1 MKSNMEDYQKR
12 KTYYKLNT
20 FFIVAFLIVTQFT
33 FAQVTKNLGDFSSV
47 KVFDKLT
54 VHLIPANEN
63 KVVIKGNREKEVE
76 VVNNNGELK
85 LRMPFPKL
93 LSGDDI
99 SIQLYYKNIDDI
111 SGSEGSVISSDAV
124 FKETILGISVKEG
137 AKITVKVDVQK
148 VNVKAVTG
156 GVIELSG
163 AAANQDVVIMSGG
176 ILKAKN
182 LHTSQTTINL
192 SAGGNAEINAST
204 LVDAK
209 VKAGGTVSI
218 YGKPKQINQ
227 ETILGGK
234 IEEKE

>member
-1 MKSNMEDYQKR
+1 MKMK
-12 KTYYKLNT
+12 KVFLVAIA
-20 FFIVAFLIVTQFT
+20 IVSQAT
-33 FAQVTKNLGDFSSV
+33 FAQVTKKLGDFNAL
-47 KVFDKLT
+47 KVFDKLS
-54 VHLIPANEN
+54 VKLIASTEN
-63 KVVIKGNREKEVE
+63 KVVISGTREKEIE

-93 LSGDDI
+93 LSGDAI
-99 SIQLYYKNIDDI
+99 SIKLYYKNIDDI
-111 SGSEGSVISSDAV
+111 TANEGSSISSDAV
-124 FKETILGISVKEG
+124 FKQTIFDLNAKEG
-137 AKITVKVDVQK
+137 ARINLKVDAQK

-156 GVIELSG
+156 GIIELSG
-163 AAANQDVVIMSGG
+163 EAVNQDVVIMSGG
-176 ILKAKN
+176 VLKSKN
-182 LHTSQTTINL
+182 LLTSQTTVSL

>member
-1 MKSNMEDYQKR
+1 MKKVF
-12 KTYYKLNT
+12 LVAIA
-20 FFIVAFLIVTQFT
+20 IVSQAT
-33 FAQVTKNLGDFSSV
+33 FAQVTKTLGDFNAL
-47 KVFDKLT
+47 KVYDKLT
-54 VHLIPANEN
+54 VKLISSTEN
-63 KVVIKGNREKEVE
+63 KVVIKGTREKEVE

-93 LSGDDI
+93 LSGDAI

-111 SGSEGSVISSDAV
+111 TANEGSSISSDAV
-124 FKETILGISVKEG
+124 FKQTIFDLNAKEG
-137 AKITVKVDVQK
+137 AQIKLKVDAQK

-156 GVIELSG
+156 GIIELSG
-163 AAANQDVVIMSGG
+163 AAINQDVVIMSGG
-176 ILKAKN
+176 VLKSKN
-182 LHTSQTTINL
+182 LLTSQTTVNL

-209 VKAGGTVSI
+209 VKAGGIVSI

-227 ETILGGK
+227 QTILGGK

>member
-1 MKSNMEDYQKR
+1 MKMNMIMK
-12 KTYYKLNT
+12 KVLLVV
-20 FFIVAFLIVTQFT
+20 FAIVSQAT
-33 FAQVTKNLGDFSSV
+33 FAQVSKTLGDFNAL
-47 KVFDKLT
+47 KVYDKLT
-54 VHLIPANEN
+54 VKLIASTEN
-63 KVVIKGNREKEVE
+63 KVIITGNREKEVE

-111 SGSEGSVISSDAV
+111 TANEGSSISSEAI
-124 FKETILGISVKEG
+124 FKETIFNLNAKEG
-137 AKITVKVDVQK
+137 AQINLKVDAQK
-148 VNVKAVTG
+148 VNVKSVTG
-156 GVIELSG
+156 GIIELSG
-163 AAANQDVVIMSGG
+163 EAVNQDVVIMSGG

-182 LHTSQTTINL
+182 LHTSQTTVSL

-227 ETILGGK
+227 QTILGGK

>member
-1 MKSNMEDYQKR
+1 MKMKIKNV
-12 KTYYKLNT
+12 LL
-20 FFIVAFLIVTQFT
+20 VAIAIISQTT
-33 FAQVTKNLGDFSSV
+33 FAQVTKKLGDFSSV
-47 KVFDKLT
+47 KVYDKLN
-54 VHLIPANEN
+54 VKLIASGEN
-63 KVVIKGNREKEVE
+63 KVVISGEREKEVE

-93 LSGDDI
+93 LSGDAI
-99 SIQLYYKNIDDI
+99 SIKLYYKNVDDVMA
-111 SGSEGSVISSDAV
+111 SEGSLVSSDAV
-124 FKETILGISVKEG
+124 FKQTIFNLNAKEG
-137 AKITVKVDVQK
+137 ASINLKVDAQK

-176 ILKAKN
+176 VLKSKN
-182 LHTSQTTINL
+182 LKTSQTTVTV
-192 SAGGNAEINAST
+192 SAGGNAEVNAST

-209 VKAGGTVSI
+209 VKAGGTISI

-227 ETILGGK
+227 QTILGGK

>member
-1 MKSNMEDYQKR
+1 MKMK
-12 KTYYKLNT
+12 KVFLVAIA
-20 FFIVAFLIVTQFT
+20 IVSQAT
-33 FAQVTKNLGDFSSV
+33 FAQVTKKLGDFNAL
-47 KVFDKLT
+47 KVFDKLS
-54 VHLIPANEN
+54 VKLIASTEN
-63 KVVIKGNREKEVE
+63 KVVISGTREKEVE

-93 LSGDDI
+93 LSGDAI
-99 SIQLYYKNIDDI
+99 SIKLYYKNIDDI
-111 SGSEGSVISSDAV
+111 TANEGSSISSDAV
-124 FKETILGISVKEG
+124 FKQTIFDLNAKEG
-137 AKITVKVDVQK
+137 ARINLKVDAQK

-156 GVIELSG
+156 GIIELSG
-163 AAANQDVVIMSGG
+163 EAVNQDVIIMSGG
-176 ILKAKN
+176 VLKSKN
-182 LHTSQTTINL
+182 LLTSQTTVSL

>member
-1 MKSNMEDYQKR
+1 MKMK
-12 KTYYKLNT
+12 KVLLVAIA
-20 FFIVAFLIVTQFT
+20 IVS
-33 FAQVTKNLGDFSSV
+33 QVTFGQVSKTLGDFNAL
-47 KVFDKLT
+47 KVYDKLT
-54 VHLIPANEN
+54 VKLIASTEN
-63 KVVIKGNREKEVE
+63 KVIITGNREKEVE

-99 SIQLYYKNIDDI
+99 SIKLYYKNIDDI
-111 SGSEGSVISSDAV
+111 TANEGSSISSEAI
-124 FKETILGISVKEG
+124 FKETIFNLNAKEG
-137 AKITVKVDVQK
+137 SKINIKVDAQK

-156 GVIELSG
+156 GIIELSG
-163 AAANQDVVIMSGG
+163 AAVNQDVVITSGG
-176 ILKAKN
+176 VLKAKN
-182 LHTSQTTINL
+182 LHTSQTTVNV

-209 VKAGGTVSI
+209 VKAGGTISI

-227 ETILGGK
+227 QTILGGK

>member
-1 MKSNMEDYQKR
+1 MKKKMK
-12 KTYYKLNT
+12 KL
-20 FFIVAFLIVTQFT
+20 FLVAIVIVSQTT
-33 FAQVTKNLGDFSSV
+33 FAQVTKKLGDFNAL

-54 VHLIPANEN
+54 VKLINSTEN
-63 KVVIKGNREKEVE
+63 KVVISGTREKEVE

-99 SIQLYYKNIDDI
+99 SIKLYYKNIDDI
-111 SGSEGSVISSDAV
+111 SANEGSSVSSDAV
-124 FKETILGISVKEG
+124 FKQTIFDLSSKEG
-137 AKITVKVDVQK
+137 AKINLKVDAQK

-176 ILKAKN
+176 ILKARN
-182 LHTSQTTINL
+182 LHTSQTTVNL
-192 SAGGNAEINAST
+192 SAGGNAEIYAST

-227 ETILGGK
+227 QTILGGK

>member
-1 MKSNMEDYQKR
+1 MKKKMR
-12 KTYYKLNT
+12 KL
-20 FFIVAFLIVTQFT
+20 FLVAIAIVSQAT
-33 FAQVTKNLGDFSSV
+33 FAQVTKKLGDFNTL
-47 KVFDKLT
+47 KVFDKLS
-54 VHLIPANEN
+54 VKLIASNEN
-63 KVVIKGNREKEVE
+63 KVVISGTREKEVE

-93 LSGDDI
+93 LSGDAI
-99 SIQLYYKNIDDI
+99 SIKLYYKNIDDI
-111 SGSEGSVISSDAV
+111 TANEGSSISSDAV
-124 FKETILGISVKEG
+124 FKQTIFDLNAKEG
-137 AKITVKVDVQK
+137 ARINLKVDAQK

-156 GVIELSG
+156 GIIELSG
-163 AAANQDVVIMSGG
+163 AAVNQDVIIMSGG
-176 ILKAKN
+176 VLKSKN
-182 LHTSQTTINL
+182 LLTSQTTVSL

>member
-1 MKSNMEDYQKR
+1 MKMK
-12 KTYYKLNT
+12 KVLLVAIA
-20 FFIVAFLIVTQFT
+20 IVSQAT
-33 FAQVTKNLGDFSSV
+33 FAQVSKTLGDFNAL
-47 KVFDKLT
+47 KVYDKLT
-54 VHLIPANEN
+54 VKLIASTEN
-63 KVVIKGNREKEVE
+63 KVIITGNREKEVE

-99 SIQLYYKNIDDI
+99 TIKLYYKNIDDI
-111 SGSEGSVISSDAV
+111 TANEGSSISSEAI
-124 FKETILGISVKEG
+124 FKETIFNLNAKEG
-137 AKITVKVDVQK
+137 SKINIKVDAQK
-148 VNVKAVTG
+148 VNVKVVTG
-156 GVIELSG
+156 GIIELSG
-163 AAANQDVVIMSGG
+163 EAVNQDVVIMSGG

-182 LHTSQTTINL
+182 LQTSQTTVNL

-227 ETILGGK
+227 QTILGGK

>member
-1 MKSNMEDYQKR
+1 MKMKMR
-12 KTYYKLNT
+12 KIFLVAIA
-20 FFIVAFLIVTQFT
+20 IVSQAT
-33 FAQVTKNLGDFSSV
+33 FAQVTKTLGDFSTL
-47 KVFDKLT
+47 KVYDKLT
-54 VHLIPANEN
+54 VKLIAANEN
-63 KVVIKGNREKEVE
+63 KVIITGNREKEVE

-99 SIQLYYKNIDDI
+99 SIKLYYKNIDDI
-111 SGSEGSVISSDAV
+111 SANEGSSISGETV
-124 FKETILGISVKEG
+124 FKQTIFNLNAKEG
-137 AKITVKVDVQK
+137 AKINIKVDAQK

-156 GVIELSG
+156 GIIELSG
-163 AAANQDVVIMSGG
+163 AAINQDVVIMSGG
-176 ILKAKN
+176 VLKSKS
-182 LHTSQTTINL
+182 LQTSQTTVNV

-209 VKAGGTVSI
+209 VKAGGTISI

-227 ETILGGK
+227 QTILGGK

>member
-1 MKSNMEDYQKR
+1 MKKKMK
-12 KTYYKLNT
+12 KVFLVAIA
-20 FFIVAFLIVTQFT
+20 IVSQAT
-33 FAQVTKNLGDFSSV
+33 FAQVTKKLGDFNAV
-47 KVFDKLT
+47 KVFDKLS
-54 VHLIPANEN
+54 VKLIASNEN
-63 KVVIKGNREKEVE
+63 KVVISGTREKEVE

-93 LSGDDI
+93 LSGDAI
-99 SIQLYYKNIDDI
+99 SIKLYFKNIDGI
-111 SGSEGSVISSDAV
+111 SASEGSSVSSDAV
-124 FKETILGISVKEG
+124 FKQTIFDLNAKEG
-137 AKITVKVDVQK
+137 ARINLKVDAQK
-148 VNVKAVTG
+148 VNVKTVTG
-156 GVIELSG
+156 GIIELSG
-163 AAANQDVVIMSGG
+163 EAVNQDVVIMSGG
-176 ILKAKN
+176 VLKSRN
-182 LHTSQTTINL
+182 LHTSQTTVSV

>member
-1 MKSNMEDYQKR
+1 MKMKM
-12 KTYYKLNT
+12 KKVFLVAIA
-20 FFIVAFLIVTQFT
+20 IVSQAT
-33 FAQVTKNLGDFSSV
+33 FAQVTKKLGDFNAV

-54 VHLIPANEN
+54 VKLIASTEN
-63 KVVIKGNREKEVE
+63 KVVISGTREKEVE

-93 LSGDDI
+93 LSGDAI
-99 SIQLYYKNIDDI
+99 SIKLYYKNIDEI
-111 SGSEGSVISSDAV
+111 SANEGSSVSSDAV
-124 FKETILGISVKEG
+124 FKQTIFDLSAKEG
-137 AKITVKVDVQK
+137 AKINLKVDAQK

-156 GVIELSG
+156 SIIELSG
-163 AAANQDVVIMSGG
+163 EALNQDVIIMSGG
-176 ILKAKN
+176 VLKSRN

-227 ETILGGK
+227 QTILGGK

>member
-1 MKSNMEDYQKR
+1 MKKKMK
-12 KTYYKLNT
+12 KL
-20 FFIVAFLIVTQFT
+20 FLVAIAIVSQTT
-33 FAQVTKNLGDFSSV
+33 FAQVTKKLGDFNAV

-54 VHLIPANEN
+54 VKLIASTEN
-63 KVVIKGNREKEVE
+63 KVVISGTREKEVE

-99 SIQLYYKNIDDI
+99 SIKLYYKNIDDI
-111 SGSEGSVISSDAV
+111 SANEGAVVSSDAV
-124 FKETILGISVKEG
+124 FKQTIFDLSAKEG
-137 AKITVKVDVQK
+137 AKINLKVDAQK

-176 ILKAKN
+176 ILKARN
-182 LHTSQTTINL
+182 LHTSQTTVNL

-227 ETILGGK
+227 QTILGGK

>member
-1 MKSNMEDYQKR
+1 MKLKNV
-12 KTYYKLNT
+12 LL
-20 FFIVAFLIVTQFT
+20 VAIAVISQTT
-33 FAQVTKNLGDFSSV
+33 FAQVTKVLGDFSSV
-47 KVFDKLT
+47 KVYDKLS
-54 VHLIPANEN
+54 VKLIASNEN
-63 KVVIKGNREKEVE
+63 KVIINGEREKEVE

-93 LSGDDI
+93 LSGDAI
-99 SIQLYYKNIDDI
+99 SINLYYKNVDDVMA
-111 SGSEGSVISSDAV
+111 SEGSSVSSEAI
-124 FKETILGISVKEG
+124 FKQTIFNLNAKEG
-137 AKITVKVDVQK
+137 ATINLKVDAQK

-176 ILKAKN
+176 VLKSKN
-182 LHTSQTTINL
+182 LHTSQTTVTV
-192 SAGGNAEINAST
+192 SAGGNAEVNAST

-209 VKAGGTVSI
+209 VKAGGTISI

-227 ETILGGK
+227 QTILGGK

>member
-1 MKSNMEDYQKR
+1 MKMKMR
-12 KTYYKLNT
+12 KIFLVAIA
-20 FFIVAFLIVTQFT
+20 IVSQAT
-33 FAQVTKNLGDFSSV
+33 FAQVTKTLGDFSTL
-47 KVFDKLT
+47 KVYDKLT
-54 VHLIPANEN
+54 VKLIAANEN
-63 KVVIKGNREKEVE
+63 KVIISGNREKEVE

-99 SIQLYYKNIDDI
+99 SIKLYYKNINDI
-111 SGSEGSVISSDAV
+111 SANEGSSISGETV
-124 FKETILGISVKEG
+124 FKQTIFNLNAKEG
-137 AKITVKVDVQK
+137 AKINIKVDAQK

-156 GVIELSG
+156 GIIELSG
-163 AAANQDVVIMSGG
+163 AAINQDVVIMSGG
-176 ILKAKN
+176 VLKSKT
-182 LHTSQTTINL
+182 LQTSQTTVNV

-209 VKAGGTVSI
+209 VKAGGTISI

-227 ETILGGK
+227 QTILGGK

>member
-1 MKSNMEDYQKR
+1 MMNMKLKNV
-12 KTYYKLNT
+12 LL
-20 FFIVAFLIVTQFT
+20 VAIAVISQST
-33 FAQVTKNLGDFSSV
+33 FAQVTKVLGDFSSV
-47 KVFDKLT
+47 KVYDKLS
-54 VHLIPANEN
+54 VKLIASNEN
-63 KVVIKGNREKEVE
+63 KVIISGEREKEVE

-93 LSGDDI
+93 LSGDAI
-99 SIQLYYKNIDDI
+99 SIKLYYKNVDDVMA
-111 SGSEGSVISSDAV
+111 SEGSSVSSEAI
-124 FKETILGISVKEG
+124 FKQTIFNLNAKEG
-137 AKITVKVDVQK
+137 ATINLKVDAQK

-176 ILKAKN
+176 VLKSKN
-182 LHTSQTTINL
+182 LHTSQTTVTV
-192 SAGGNAEINAST
+192 SAGGNAEVNAST

-209 VKAGGTVSI
+209 VKAGGTISI

-227 ETILGGK
+227 QTILGGK

>member
-1 MKSNMEDYQKR
+1 MSKKI
-12 KTYYKLNT
+12 
-20 FFIVAFLIVTQFT
+20 IVVAIAILVSQAT
-33 FAQVTKNLGDFSSV
+33 FAQVTKKLGDFDSL
-47 KVFDKLT
+47 KVYDKLS
-54 VHLIPANEN
+54 VQLIASTEN
-63 KVVIKGNREKEVE
+63 KVVITGNREKEVE
-76 VVNNNGELK
+76 VVNNNGDLK

-99 SIQLYYKNIDDI
+99 SIKLYYKNIDDVTAN
-111 SGSEGSVISSDAV
+111 EGSSITSEAI
-124 FKETILGISVKEG
+124 FKQTIFGLNAKEG
-137 AKITVKVDVQK
+137 AQIKLKIDAQK
-148 VNVKAVTG
+148 VNVKVVTG
-156 GVIELSG
+156 GIIELSG
-163 AAANQDVVIMSGG
+163 EAVNQDVVIMSGG

-182 LHTSQTTINL
+182 LKTSQTTVNL

-227 ETILGGK
+227 QTILGGK

>member
-1 MKSNMEDYQKR
+1 MKMKMR
-12 KTYYKLNT
+12 KIFLVAIA
-20 FFIVAFLIVTQFT
+20 IVSQAT
-33 FAQVTKNLGDFSSV
+33 FAQVTKTLGDFSTL
-47 KVFDKLT
+47 KVYDKLT
-54 VHLIPANEN
+54 VKLIAANEN
-63 KVVIKGNREKEVE
+63 KVIISGNREKEVE

-99 SIQLYYKNIDDI
+99 SIKLYYKNIDDI
-111 SGSEGSVISSDAV
+111 SANEGSSISGETV
-124 FKETILGISVKEG
+124 FKQTIFNLNAKEG
-137 AKITVKVDVQK
+137 AKINIKVDAQK

-156 GVIELSG
+156 GIIELSG
-163 AAANQDVVIMSGG
+163 AAINQDVVIMSGG
-176 ILKAKN
+176 VLKSKS
-182 LHTSQTTINL
+182 LQTSQTTVNV

-209 VKAGGTVSI
+209 VKAGGTISI

-227 ETILGGK
+227 QTILGGK

>member
-1 MKSNMEDYQKR
+1 MKKIF
-12 KTYYKLNT
+12 LVAIA
-20 FFIVAFLIVTQFT
+20 IVSQAT
-33 FAQVTKNLGDFSSV
+33 FAQVTKTLGDFSTL
-47 KVFDKLT
+47 KVYDKLT
-54 VHLIPANEN
+54 VKLIAANEN
-63 KVVIKGNREKEVE
+63 KVIISGNREKEVE

-99 SIQLYYKNIDDI
+99 SIKLYYKNIDDI
-111 SGSEGSVISSDAV
+111 SANEGSSISGETV
-124 FKETILGISVKEG
+124 FKQTIFNLNAKEG
-137 AKITVKVDVQK
+137 AKINIKVDAQK
-148 VNVKAVTG
+148 VNVKTVTG
-156 GVIELSG
+156 GIIELSG
-163 AAANQDVVIMSGG
+163 AAINQDVVIMSGG
-176 ILKAKN
+176 VLKSKS
-182 LHTSQTTINL
+182 LQTSQTTVSV

-227 ETILGGK
+227 QTILGGK

>member
-1 MKSNMEDYQKR
+1 MR
-12 KTYYKLNT
+12 KI
-20 FFIVAFLIVTQFT
+20 FIVALVIVSQVS
-33 FAQVTKNLGDFSSV
+33 FAQLTKKLGDFSSL
-47 KVFDKLT
+47 KVYDKLT
-54 VHLIPANEN
+54 VKLIASTEN
-63 KVVIKGNREKEVE
+63 KVVISGNREKEVE

-99 SIQLYYKNIDDI
+99 AIKLYYKNIDDI
-111 SGSEGSVISSDAV
+111 TANEGSLVSGDAI
-124 FKETILGISVKEG
+124 FKQTIFNLNAKEG
-137 AKITVKVDVQK
+137 AQINLKVDAQK

-156 GVIELSG
+156 GIIELSG
-163 AAANQDVVIMSGG
+163 AAINQDVVIMSGG
-176 ILKAKN
+176 ILKSKN
-182 LHTSQTTINL
+182 LNTSQTTVSV

-209 VKAGGTVSI
+209 VKAGGSIFI

-227 ETILGGK
+227 QTILGGK

>member
-1 MKSNMEDYQKR
+1 MR
-12 KTYYKLNT
+12 KIFLVAIA
-20 FFIVAFLIVTQFT
+20 IVSQAT
-33 FAQVTKNLGDFSSV
+33 FAQVTKTLGDFSTL
-47 KVFDKLT
+47 KVYDKLT
-54 VHLIPANEN
+54 VKLIAANEN
-63 KVVIKGNREKEVE
+63 KVIITGNREKEVE

-99 SIQLYYKNIDDI
+99 SIKLYYKNIDDI
-111 SGSEGSVISSDAV
+111 SANEGSSISGETV
-124 FKETILGISVKEG
+124 FKQTIFNLNAKEG
-137 AKITVKVDVQK
+137 AKINIKVDAQK

-156 GVIELSG
+156 GIIELSG
-163 AAANQDVVIMSGG
+163 AAINQDVVIMSGG
-176 ILKAKN
+176 VLKSKS
-182 LHTSQTTINL
+182 LQTSQTTVNV

-209 VKAGGTVSI
+209 VKAGGTISI

-227 ETILGGK
+227 QTILGGK

>member
-1 MKSNMEDYQKR
+1 MKLKNVLLVSIAVISQS
-12 KTYYKLNT
+12 
-20 FFIVAFLIVTQFT
+20 T
-33 FAQVTKNLGDFSSV
+33 FAQVTKVLGDFSSV
-47 KVFDKLT
+47 KVYDKLS
-54 VHLIPANEN
+54 VKLIASNEN
-63 KVVIKGNREKEVE
+63 KVIISGEREKEVE

-93 LSGDDI
+93 LSGDSI
-99 SIQLYYKNIDDI
+99 SIKLYYKNVDDVMA
-111 SGSEGSVISSDAV
+111 SEGSSVSSEAI
-124 FKETILGISVKEG
+124 FKQTIFNLNAKEG
-137 AKITVKVDVQK
+137 ATINLKVDAQK

-176 ILKAKN
+176 VLKSKN
-182 LHTSQTTINL
+182 LHTSQTTVTV
-192 SAGGNAEINAST
+192 SAGGNAEVNAST

-209 VKAGGTVSI
+209 VKAGGTISI

-227 ETILGGK
+227 QTILGGK

>member
-1 MKSNMEDYQKR
+1 MKMKM
-12 KTYYKLNT
+12 KKVFLVAIA
-20 FFIVAFLIVTQFT
+20 IVSQAT
-33 FAQVTKNLGDFSSV
+33 FAQVTKKLGEFNSL

-54 VHLIPANEN
+54 VKLISSTEN
-63 KVVIKGNREKEVE
+63 KVVISGTREKEVE

-93 LSGDDI
+93 LSGDAI
-99 SIQLYYKNIDDI
+99 SIKLYYKNIDDI
-111 SGSEGSVISSDAV
+111 TANEGSSISSDAV
-124 FKETILGISVKEG
+124 FKQTIFDLNAKEG
-137 AKITVKVDVQK
+137 ARINLKVDAQK

-176 ILKAKN
+176 VLRSKN
-182 LHTSQTTINL
+182 LNTSQTTVNI

-227 ETILGGK
+227 QTILGGK

>member
-1 MKSNMEDYQKR
+1 MKLKNV
-12 KTYYKLNT
+12 LL
-20 FFIVAFLIVTQFT
+20 VAIAVISQST
-33 FAQVTKNLGDFSSV
+33 FAQVTKVLGDFSSV
-47 KVFDKLT
+47 KVYDKLS
-54 VHLIPANEN
+54 VKLIASNEN
-63 KVVIKGNREKEVE
+63 KVIISGEREKEVE

-93 LSGDDI
+93 LSGDAI
-99 SIQLYYKNIDDI
+99 SIKLYYKNVDDVMA
-111 SGSEGSVISSDAV
+111 SEGSSVSSEAI
-124 FKETILGISVKEG
+124 FKQTIFNLNAKEG
-137 AKITVKVDVQK
+137 ATINLKVDAQK

-176 ILKAKN
+176 VLKSKN
-182 LHTSQTTINL
+182 LHTSQTTVTV
-192 SAGGNAEINAST
+192 SAGGNAEVNAST

-209 VKAGGTVSI
+209 VKAGGTISI

-227 ETILGGK
+227 QTILGGK